1 VFGDGRP
8 ASEQRVVFHYGNEN
22 GRPTMEYPG
31 NPNGSEGAIAG
42 VTDETGLVLGL
53 MPHPERAS
61 LPAQYSQDGLKI
73 FRNLVHWLQ
82 HEG

>member
-1 VFGDGRP
+1 MD
-8 ASEQRVVFHYGNEN
+8 
-22 GRPTMEYPG
+22 YPG

-42 VTDETGLVLGL
+42 VTDETGLLLGL

-61 LPAQYSQDGLKI
+61 QPAHYSQDGLKI
-73 FRNLVHWLQ
+73 FQTLVRWLE